1 MYIPYIYMYIC
12 IYVYIYIYIILSS
25 LPPFD
30 LTTIIFSCFINIL
43 GVVFLTLIENFF
55 RYLIIY
61 ISFKS
66 LSKEFNVDVIKVC
79 YIGLKPSELRYAK
92 HDCSNCV
99 QSFSCFFT
107 VLYRTTLLSFGILQ
121 RLKVS

>member
-1 MYIPYIYMYIC
+1 MYIPYIC
-12 IYVYIYIYIILSS
+12 IYVYMYIHIYIILSS

-43 GVVFLTLIENFF
+43 GIVFLTLIEKFF

-121 RLKVS
+121 